1 MRNDKN
7 KNKPIYIEELTPIQ
21 LNKEL
26 EKGYNDVKEGKTFS
40 LEEAE
45 RTLFDK

>member
-1 MRNDKN
+1 MRTDK
-7 KNKPIYIEELTPIQ
+7 KLIYTEELTPIQ

-26 EKGYNDVKEGKTFS
+26 EKGYNDIKEGKTFS

-45 RTLFDK
+45 RILFDK